1 MTTTRR
7 SASRI
12 ATGTMIGCSLVV
24 MLDNTI
30 ITVALPTIARDFALT
45 TAQMQWV
52 VDAYTVVF
60 AGTLLTAGAVAD
72 RFGKVRVLTAGI
84 ALFTITSLLIPLAS
98 GFLGLAVGR
107 AVLGL
112 AAAMVYPPTLGIV
125 VDIATRGVA
134 DRGEQ
139 DKRRASALAM
149 WATAGG
155 LGVAFGPIVGG
166 LLVEHFGWRS
176 VFVMNV
182 PLGVLALVALRAVR
196 SVLSDSTADE
206 EAAAPIGLLSS
217 VLSIAA
223 IGTTVLAVIEAPADG
238 WTSRESV
245 TRYIIAAVVGVT
257 FVAQQADTLRP
268 IVPWRV
274 FRGVQMQWGSAVI
287 FLCFGLLFGL
297 VFILVLY
304 FQIVRGASPPM
315 AGAMLLPFAAGMAVA
330 SPLGPMLGRRTDWR
344 LPIIL
349 GLTTMAV
356 GFAIFRSTPWE
367 GTYWT
372 HPFVGLL
379 VLGVGFAVVQVPAT
393 EYIMNSVTPQQF
405 GIGSAV
411 NDTSRE
417 LGGAFGVA
425 ILGSVFATSLANRAV
440 NSGRGDAMGMLLDAG
455 PNTSDGAVVLRD
467 YFVPAMQTCLQIA
480 IWAVAVTAVIA
491 TLAVAK
497 QRLTGRLM

>member
-1 MTTTRR
+1 MSSPSAT
-7 SASRI
+7 ASRI
-12 ATGTMIGCSLVV
+12 AMATMIGCSLVV

-30 ITVALPTIARDFALT
+30 ITVALPTIAREFALT

-60 AGTLLTAGAVAD
+60 AGMLLTAGAVAD
-72 RFGKVRVLTAGI
+72 RFGKVRVLVAGI
-84 ALFTITSLLIPLAS
+84 ALFTVTSMVIPFVS
-98 GFLGLAVGR
+98 GFLGVAGGR

-125 VDIATRGVA
+125 VDLATRGTDEGA
-134 DRGEQ
+134 DRDQ
-139 DKRRASALAM
+139 RRASALAL

-155 LGVAFGPIVGG
+155 LGVACGPIVGG

-182 PLGVLALVALRAVR
+182 PLGVGAMLALWAVR
-196 SVLSDSTADE
+196 STLADATTETE
-206 EAAAPIGLLSS
+206 EAAPIGPVSAVLS
-217 VLSIAA
+217 VLA
-223 IGTTVLAVIEAPADG
+223 IGTMVLAVIEAPADG

-245 TRYIIAAVVGVT
+245 NRYVIAAAVGVL
-257 FVAQQADTLRP
+257 FAVQQARTSRP
-268 IVPWRV
+268 IVPWQV
-274 FRGVQMQWGSAVI
+274 FRGIQMRWGSAVI

-304 FQIVRGASPPM
+304 FQIVRGASPPT

-330 SPLGPMLGRRTDWR
+330 SPLGPVLGRRTEWR
-344 LPIIL
+344 VPIIA
-349 GLTTMAV
+349 GLTVMAI
-356 GFAIFRSTPWE
+356 GFALFRSTPWE
-367 GTYWT
+367 GSYWGY
-372 HPFVGLL
+372 PFFGLL

-393 EYIMNSVTPQQF
+393 EYIMNSVAPQQF

-425 ILGSVFATSLANRAV
+425 ILGSVFATALASRAGLG
-440 NSGRGDAMGMLLDAG
+440 GRGDAMGLLLEAG
-455 PNTSDGAVVLRD
+455 PDTPGSAVVLQE
-467 YFVPAMQTCLQIA
+467 YFVPAMQTCLLIA
-480 IWAVAVTAVIA
+480 IVAVAVTAACAAALLIRSRL
-491 TLAVAK
+491 LAKV
-497 QRLTGRLM
+497 M